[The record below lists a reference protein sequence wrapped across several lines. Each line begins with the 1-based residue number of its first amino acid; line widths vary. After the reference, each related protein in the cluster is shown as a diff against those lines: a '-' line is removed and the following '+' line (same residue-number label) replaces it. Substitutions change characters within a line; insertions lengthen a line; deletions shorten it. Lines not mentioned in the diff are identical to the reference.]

1 MTSELISRR
10 DDATVEAAIRAVVMR
25 REGYSWGDI
34 ATRLGIT
41 TIEAEELGRV
51 AYARLGAQTADELRV
66 EVEDRIDDVIRKAHR
81 DLALSASQGERTA
94 LYRVILAAEAQR
106 SRLLG
111 LNLKGGDDAA
121 EA

>member
-1 MTSELISRR
+1 MTSELVSRR

-25 REGYSWGDI
+25 REGHSWGDI
-34 ATRLGIT
+34 AARLGVT
-41 TIEAEELGRV
+41 AIEAEELGRV

-81 DLALSASQGERTA
+81 DLALSSSQGERTA

-111 LNLKGGDDAA
+111 LNMRGGDDAA